1 MKQQKWNIHT
11 HTTRCGHA
19 TGLDIQY
26 IQSAI
31 EAGFTMLGFS
41 EHLPYPEIRISGA
54 RMFYEQKDEYIA
66 TIRKLKQDYQ
76 DKIDIKVGYEVEYLK
91 DHFNDLMN
99 LKKECDYMILGQHF
113 KYLIYD
119 YDSYCSDED
128 VYVYAQ
134 QIEEDRKSVV

>member
-1 MKQQKWNIHT
+1 
-11 HTTRCGHA
+11 
-19 TGLDIQY
+19 
-26 IQSAI
+26 
-31 EAGFTMLGFS
+31 MLW
-41 EHLPYPEIRISGA
+41 
-54 RMFYEQKDEYIA
+54 
-66 TIRKLKQDYQ
+66 KLKQDYQ

-134 QIEEDRKSVV
+134 QIKEALSKNFIT

>member
-113 KYLIYD
+113 
-119 YDSYCSDED
+119 
-128 VYVYAQ
+128 
-134 QIEEDRKSVV
+134 